1 MKITEIE
8 SKVAQQQV
16 KTLKA
21 SAEAAKNRAKQL
33 KAQADVAD
41 SQAKLKQAR
50 DQQTLVR
57 KAVATRSSPAT
68 HHPFE

>member
-8 SKVAQQQV
+8 NKAAQQQV

-21 SAEAAKNRAKQL
+21 SADAAKDRAKQL

-50 DQQTLVR
+50 DQQKLVR
-57 KAVATRSSPAT
+57 KAVATGASQSLS
-68 HHPFE
+68 